1 MDKVIWFH
9 LQHQIRVKPF
19 SSSNH
24 NSSENNIIVFYLVI
38 ILIVMIMIIIIILI
52 IDQRRG
58 PIAAEFAGPGPAAI
72 TLPSLFGSGF
82 LIIIMV

>member
-1 MDKVIWFH
+1 
-9 LQHQIRVKPF
+9 
-19 SSSNH
+19 
-24 NSSENNIIVFYLVI
+24 
-38 ILIVMIMIIIIILI
+38 MIMMIIIILI

-82 LIIIMV
+82 LIITMTMMMIIMI

>member
-1 MDKVIWFH
+1 M
-9 LQHQIRVKPF
+9 
-19 SSSNH
+19 
-24 NSSENNIIVFYLVI
+24 II
-38 ILIVMIMIIIIILI
+38 IIIIILI

-82 LIIIMV
+82 LIIIMM